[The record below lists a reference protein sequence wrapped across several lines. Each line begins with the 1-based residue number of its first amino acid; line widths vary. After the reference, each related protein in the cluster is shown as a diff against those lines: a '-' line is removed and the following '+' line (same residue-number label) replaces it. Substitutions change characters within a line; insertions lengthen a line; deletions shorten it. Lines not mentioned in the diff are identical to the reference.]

1 MIKESREH
9 ELRHALFANFAA
21 ERRHIEAPDTE
32 KILSQLVT
40 LQDHREYAE
49 ILRKHFAE
57 YAKNEAI
64 SYFGSQKD
72 KDIYLSLVQLG
83 GDRWLEH
90 LEKIREHLWVREDLT
105 PDEKT
110 VTYKQY
116 TGKSVDYLWQIREYL
131 WVARNLFNCGLSA
144 EKAEALLQNTTVDK
158 VGRLARY
165 FGVNP
170 NDTALKIQQE
180 QDQQIGE
187 FSKEVDEFTK
197 PKRDGVPESEL
208 DPFAWGS
215 YMPMWERMEQI
226 TMLTHPKEAIP
237 SLAKLIEGVNDA
249 GILINAIEGTE
260 VILYMHQFETKT
272 EELSIVRSALKNMIA
287 KRTNDDFKYVRTR
300 AESLIQTID
309 EVYMQGGVDFIHHPP
324 LIARVAKLMRVP
336 EGQSPVLGQIAQLIE
351 LLKGQDALTWDK
363 YFKLEYIDLLKC
375 PEGVPIAI
383 RLAETTSYSGWVVQ
397 ALGIFESNPEN
408 LTSETKKQVL
418 AVIDEILSREYFI
431 KSVSMT
437 DHLRPY
443 VLQVKDEIE
452 NS

>member
-1 MIKESREH
+1 
-9 ELRHALFANFAA
+9 
-21 ERRHIEAPDTE
+21 
-32 KILSQLVT
+32 
-40 LQDHREYAE
+40 
-49 ILRKHFAE
+49 
-57 YAKNEAI
+57 
-64 SYFGSQKD
+64 
-72 KDIYLSLVQLG
+72 
-83 GDRWLEH
+83 
-90 LEKIREHLWVREDLT
+90 
-105 PDEKT
+105 
-110 VTYKQY
+110 
-116 TGKSVDYLWQIREYL
+116 
-131 WVARNLFNCGLSA
+131 
-144 EKAEALLQNTTVDK
+144 
-158 VGRLARY
+158 
-165 FGVNP
+165 
-170 NDTALKIQQE
+170 
-180 QDQQIGE
+180 
-187 FSKEVDEFTK
+187 
-197 PKRDGVPESEL
+197 
-208 DPFAWGS
+208 
-215 YMPMWERMEQI
+215 
-226 TMLTHPKEAIP
+226 MLTHPKEAIP